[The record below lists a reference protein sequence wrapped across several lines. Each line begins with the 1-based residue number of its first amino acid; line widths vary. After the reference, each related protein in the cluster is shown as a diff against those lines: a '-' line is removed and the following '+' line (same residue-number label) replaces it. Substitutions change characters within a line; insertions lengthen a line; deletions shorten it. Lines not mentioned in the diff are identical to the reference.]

1 LGPIN
6 LPLGADIPVGT
17 LTASLSSVTEPTE
30 ATIRV
35 NAPEACAMNS
45 WKIWIVPA
53 LPKIDSPKVLVSSS
67 LAEAQANLAKGG
79 TVLFLPTQG
88 SIRQRQDTSFLP
100 AFWSPVYFTNQAGT
114 MGLLIQN
121 KHPALADFPTEEY
134 CNWQWWS
141 LLTPCA
147 GSVVL
152 DQVKNIQPIVQT
164 IDAFSRNQKLG
175 LIFEVKVGKGR
186 LLVCSANLTEDSDPM
201 RRQMRTSLIRY
212 LSGSTPSNLTK
223 ISEIELSA
231 LFREDQLQTSGSQ
244 KWSKDLEPVPVKK

>member
-1 LGPIN
+1 
-6 LPLGADIPVGT
+6 
-17 LTASLSSVTEPTE
+17 
-30 ATIRV
+30 
-35 NAPEACAMNS
+35 MNS

-53 LPKIDSPKVLVSSS
+53 QPKFDSPKVLVTSS
-67 LAEAQANLAKGG
+67 LAEAQASLAKGS

-121 KHPALADFPTEEY
+121 KHPALADFPTEAY

-175 LIFEVKVGKGR
+175 LIFEAKVGSGH
-186 LLVCSANLTEDSDPM
+186 LLVCTANLSGDTDPM
-201 RRQMRTSLIRY
+201 RRQMLASLIRY
-212 LSGSTPSNLTK
+212 LSGPTSLNLTK
-223 ISEIELSA
+223 ISETELSA
-231 LFREDQLQTSGSQ
+231 LFCEDQPQSFNLE

>member
-1 LGPIN
+1 
-6 LPLGADIPVGT
+6 
-17 LTASLSSVTEPTE
+17 
-30 ATIRV
+30 
-35 NAPEACAMNS
+35 MNS
-45 WKIWIVPA
+45 WKIWIVPTN
-53 LPKIDSPKVLVSSS
+53 PKLDSPKVLLTSSF
-67 LAEAQANLAKGG
+67 AEAQTNLAKGG

-88 SIRQRQDTSFLP
+88 SIRKRQDASFLP

-121 KHPALADFPTEEY
+121 NHPALADFPTEEY

-152 DQVKNIQPIVQT
+152 DQVKHIQPIAQT

-175 LIFEVKVGKGR
+175 LIFEAKVGFGR
-186 LLVCSANLTEDSDPM
+186 LLVCSANLSGDTDPM
-201 RRQMRTSLIRY
+201 RRQMRASLVRY
-212 LSGSTPSNLTK
+212 LSGPTPASLAK
-223 ISEIELSA
+223 ISESELSA
-231 LFREDQLQTSGSQ
+231 LFCEESHASDSE

>member
-1 LGPIN
+1 MC
-6 LPLGADIPVGT
+6 
-17 LTASLSSVTEPTE
+17 
-30 ATIRV
+30 IRDR
-35 NAPEACAMNS
+35 
-45 WKIWIVPA
+45 IWIVPA
-53 LPKIDSPKVLVSSS
+53 QPKLDSPKVFVTSS

-121 KHPALADFPTEEY
+121 NHPALADFPTEEY

-152 DQVKNIQPIVQT
+152 DQVNNIQPIVQT

-175 LIFEVKVGKGR
+175 LIFEVKVGSGR
-186 LLVCSANLTEDSDPM
+186 LLVCSANLSGDLDPM
-201 RRQMRTSLIRY
+201 RRQMRASLVRY
-212 LSGSTPSNLTK
+212 LSGSACSNLTK
-223 ISEIELSA
+223 ISETELLA
-231 LFREDQLQTSGSQ
+231 IFQEDQSQ
-244 KWSKDLEPVPVKK
+244 SSNSEEWSKDVEPIPVKK

>member
-1 LGPIN
+1 
-6 LPLGADIPVGT
+6 
-17 LTASLSSVTEPTE
+17 
-30 ATIRV
+30 
-35 NAPEACAMNS
+35 MNS

-53 LPKIDSPKVLVSSS
+53 QPKIDSPKVLVTSS

-79 TVLFLPTQG
+79 TVLFLPTPG
-88 SIRQRQDTSFLP
+88 SISQRQDTSFLP

-152 DQVKNIQPIVQT
+152 DQVKKIQPIVQT

-175 LIFEVKVGKGR
+175 LIFEVKVGQGR
-186 LLVCSANLTEDSDPM
+186 LLVCSANLTEDADPM
-201 RRQMRTSLIRY
+201 RRQMRASLTRY
-212 LSGSTPSNLTK
+212 LSGATPPNLTK
-223 ISEIELSA
+223 LSPAELSA
-231 LFREDQLQTSGSQ
+231 LFREDQPASVASA
-244 KWSKDLEPVPVKK
+244 KWSKDLEPLPLKK

>member
-1 LGPIN
+1 
-6 LPLGADIPVGT
+6 
-17 LTASLSSVTEPTE
+17 
-30 ATIRV
+30 
-35 NAPEACAMNS
+35 MNS

-53 LPKIDSPKVLVSSS
+53 QPKIDSPKVLVTSS
-67 LAEAQANLAKGG
+67 LTEAQSLLAKAG

-88 SIRQRQDTSFLP
+88 SISQRQDTSFLP

-212 LSGSTPSNLTK
+212 LSESAPSSLTK
-223 ISEIELSA
+223 ISETELLA
-231 LFREDQLQTSGSQ
+231 LFQEDRSQ
-244 KWSKDLEPVPVKK
+244 SSNPEKWSNDVEPVPVKK

>member
-1 LGPIN
+1 
-6 LPLGADIPVGT
+6 
-17 LTASLSSVTEPTE
+17 
-30 ATIRV
+30 
-35 NAPEACAMNS
+35 MNS
-45 WKIWIVPA
+45 WKIWIVPTTST
-53 LPKIDSPKVLVSSS
+53 PDPTKVLVTSS
-67 LAEAQANLAKGG
+67 LTEAQNSVSKGG

-88 SIRQRQDTSFLP
+88 SIRKRQDTSFLP

-121 KHPALADFPTEEY
+121 KHPALAGFPTEEY

-164 IDAFSRNQKLG
+164 IDAFSRTQKLG

-186 LLVCSANLTEDSDPM
+186 LLVCSANLTEDPDPM
-201 RRQMRTSLIRY
+201 RRQMRASLIRY
-212 LSGSTPSNLTK
+212 LSGSAPSNLTK
-223 ISEIELSA
+223 ISETDFSA
-231 LFREDQLQTSGSQ
+231 LFQEDRSQTSNSE
-244 KWSKDLEPVPVKK
+244 KWAKDVESVPVKK

>member
-1 LGPIN
+1 
-6 LPLGADIPVGT
+6 
-17 LTASLSSVTEPTE
+17 
-30 ATIRV
+30 
-35 NAPEACAMNS
+35 MNS
-45 WKIWIVPA
+45 WKIWIVPV
-53 LPKIDSPKVLVSSS
+53 LPKIDSPKVLVTSS
-67 LAEAQANLAKGG
+67 LAEAQADLAKGG

-121 KHPALADFPTEEY
+121 KHPALAGFPTEEY

-152 DQVKNIQPIVQT
+152 DQVKKIQPIVQT

-175 LIFEVKVGKGR
+175 LIFEVKVGSGR
-186 LLVCSANLTEDSDPM
+186 LLVCSANLSGDTDPM
-201 RRQMRTSLIRY
+201 RRQMRASLIRY
-212 LSGSTPSNLTK
+212 LSESAPSSLTK
-223 ISEIELSA
+223 ISESELLA
-231 LFREDQLQTSGSQ
+231 LFQEDRPQSSNSE
-244 KWSKDLEPVPVKK
+244 KWSNDVEPVPVKK

>member
-1 LGPIN
+1 
-6 LPLGADIPVGT
+6 
-17 LTASLSSVTEPTE
+17 
-30 ATIRV
+30 
-35 NAPEACAMNS
+35 MNS

-53 LPKIDSPKVLVSSS
+53 QPKVDFSNVLVTSS

-175 LIFEVKVGKGR
+175 LIFEVKVGSGR
-186 LLVCSANLTEDSDPM
+186 LLVCSANLSGDLDPM
-201 RRQMRTSLIRY
+201 RRQMRASLIRY
-212 LSGSTPSNLTK
+212 LSGPTPSNLTK
-223 ISEIELSA
+223 LSETELSA
-231 LFREDQLQTSGSQ
+231 LFCEESHTSGSE

>member
-1 LGPIN
+1 
-6 LPLGADIPVGT
+6 
-17 LTASLSSVTEPTE
+17 
-30 ATIRV
+30 
-35 NAPEACAMNS
+35 MNS
-45 WKIWIVPA
+45 WKIWIVPV
-53 LPKIDSPKVLVSSS
+53 LPKIDSAKVLVTSS
-67 LAEAQANLAKGG
+67 LAEAQAILAKGG

-88 SIRQRQDTSFLP
+88 SIRQKQETSFLP

-121 KHPALADFPTEEY
+121 KHPALAGFPTEEY

-164 IDAFSRNQKLG
+164 IDAFSRNQKLS

-186 LLVCSANLTEDSDPM
+186 LLVCSANLSGDLDPM
-201 RRQMRTSLIRY
+201 RRQMRASLIRY
-212 LSGSTPSNLTK
+212 LSGPTPSNLTK
-223 ISEIELSA
+223 LSESELSV
-231 LFREDQLQTSGSQ
+231 LFCEESHTSGSE

>member
-1 LGPIN
+1 
-6 LPLGADIPVGT
+6 
-17 LTASLSSVTEPTE
+17 
-30 ATIRV
+30 
-35 NAPEACAMNS
+35 
-45 WKIWIVPA
+45 
-53 LPKIDSPKVLVSSS
+53 
-67 LAEAQANLAKGG
+67 
-79 TVLFLPTQG
+79 
-88 SIRQRQDTSFLP
+88 
-100 AFWSPVYFTNQAGT
+100 

-141 LLTPCA
+141 LLTPCV

-201 RRQMRTSLIRY
+201 RRQMRASLIRY
-212 LSGSTPSNLTK
+212 LSESAPSSLTK
-223 ISEIELSA
+223 IAETELLA
-231 LFREDQLQTSGSQ
+231 LFQEDRSQ
-244 KWSKDLEPVPVKK
+244 SSNSEKWSNDVEPVPVKK